1 MVVAIPARDEAGGIA
16 RTLRALGEQVD
27 ATGALLRDF
36 TVLVL
41 ANNCADDTAR
51 VAREAAPPGLQVQVT
66 EVTLAPWEAG
76 IVAARR
82 RVLDH
87 AAALAGEDGVIV
99 STDADTLPAPQ
110 WLSALLGALAAGAD
124 AAAGRIL
131 LDPAQRAALPAA
143 ARRTHLLDS
152 AYRQAVAEVHAR
164 LDPVF
169 HDPWPR
175 HWQHFGA
182 SLALSVRAYRAVGG
196 VPDVSCL
203 EDVALVGALRRADL
217 HLRHTP
223 QARAWTSA
231 RLSGRV
237 PVGLSTQL
245 TQWAQAGDGW
255 TVPGAAETLAL
266 ARAEAALRRAWDH
279 RDPGSRSLL
288 PELWRV
294 DGPEMAA
301 VLEAPTF
308 GLALEG
314 AHWAREAGG
323 LWRGAYPPVAVTQA
337 LAELRAALP
346 ALRLLGP
353 PAPPLWSAGWADPA
367 QPVRSSTSSR

>member
-1 MVVAIPARDEAGGIA
+1 MFPLSAVVVAIPARDEAAGIA

-27 ATGALLRDF
+27 LVGAPLRGF

-41 ANNCADDTAR
+41 ANNCRDDTAR
-51 VAREAAPPGLQVQVT
+51 RAREAAPPGLRVQVT
-66 EVTLAPWEAG
+66 ETILPPERAG
-76 IVAARR
+76 VVAARR
-82 RVLDH
+82 LALDH
-87 AAALAGEDGVIV
+87 AAALAGEGGVIV
-99 STDADTLPAPQ
+99 STDADTRPAPQ
-110 WLSALLGALAAGAD
+110 WLGALLRALVGGAD

-131 LDPAQRAALPAA
+131 LEAAQRAALPLA

-164 LDPVF
+164 VDPVP

-182 SLALSVRAYRAVGG
+182 SLALSVQAYRAVGG
-196 VPDVSCL
+196 VPDVPCL

-217 HLRHTP
+217 RVRHTP

-245 TQWAQAGDGW
+245 AQWAQAGGGW

-266 ARAEAALRRAWDH
+266 ARAEAALRRAWEAGGP
-279 RDPGSRSLL
+279 RRSL
-288 PELWRV
+288 PELWLT
-294 DGPEMAA
+294 GSPELGAA
-301 VLEAPTF
+301 LAAPTF
-308 GLALEG
+308 GLALEA
-314 AHWAREAGG
+314 AHRAREAGG
-323 LWRGAYPPVAVTQA
+323 AWHAAHPPVTVTRA
-337 LAELRAALP
+337 LAELRSALP
-346 ALRLLGP
+346 GLRSRTHCGHV
-353 PAPPLWSAGWADPA
+353 AESSA
-367 QPVRSSTSSR
+367 T